1 MTNILDICGTK
12 DGGVGGDISRGE
24 GEERREKRWVATNAC
39 MGGWAL
45 VTIS

>member
-24 GEERREKRWVATNAC
+24 GEERREKR
-39 MGGWAL
+39 
-45 VTIS
+45 